1 MAPLKGCDALEPAPA
16 PGVADVRGQDDV
28 VTDPGRPD
36 TAGTRRPSVP
46 VLVALALPLL
56 LAVAVVVAAV
66 VGRVQGVEVA
76 GLGGTETGGTGPSA
90 AAAPE
95 TGPLAVVPV
104 DAPDSGGPE
113 CAALLAA
120 LPAEL
125 PAGGGTLAARPL
137 ADPAPPGTRAWA
149 AAPRP
154 VVLRCGLTRPV
165 ELTPTSALLEVN
177 GVRWLRLDDG
187 LPDPVIVS
195 YVAVD
200 RPVYVVLTAP
210 TGAGSGPLQ
219 AVADVVRQTLTAT
232 EVAVR

>member
-1 MAPLKGCDALEPAPA
+1 MLIAIG
-16 PGVADVRGQDDV
+16 
-28 VTDPGRPD
+28 
-36 TAGTRRPSVP
+36 
-46 VLVALALPLL
+46 LPLL
-56 LAVAVVVAAV
+56 LAVAVAGAAV

-76 GLGGTETGGTGPSA
+76 GLGGSATSGP
-90 AAAPE
+90 AAPD
-95 TGPLAVVPV
+95 TGPLALVPV
-104 DAPDSGGPE
+104 DAPDAAGPE
-113 CAALLAA
+113 CATLVAA
-120 LPAEL
+120 LPSGL
-125 PAGGGTLAARPL
+125 PAGDGTLPARPL

-165 ELTPTSALLEVN
+165 ELTPTSSLLEVN

-187 LPDPVIVS
+187 APDPVIVS

-210 TGAGSGPLQ
+210 TDAGSGPLQ
-219 AVADVVRQTLTAT
+219 AVADVVRQTLSAT

>member
-1 MAPLKGCDALEPAPA
+1 M
-16 PGVADVRGQDDV
+16 
-28 VTDPGRPD
+28 
-36 TAGTRRPSVP
+36 P

-56 LAVAVVVAAV
+56 LMVAVAVAAV

-76 GLGGTETGGTGPSA
+76 GLGGTGSGGSGPGGSGPSA
-90 AAAPE
+90 PAAPE

-125 PAGGGTLAARPL
+125 PAGGGTLPARPL

-219 AVADVVRQTLTAT
+219 VVADVLRQTLTAT